1 MQGIEGD
8 PRTLKTECMC
18 EADAAIL
25 WEWEVDKMELSLKE
39 LCNWKT
45 EVRRVRS
52 PKFISHGKRCEGGKT
67 RLWDYLD
74 SVLHSLTNFAWLR
87 LPCPESYRGYVLPG
101 VELETRHF
109 CSFRHIRRR
118 RMIP

>member
-1 MQGIEGD
+1 
-8 PRTLKTECMC
+8 
-18 EADAAIL
+18 
-25 WEWEVDKMELSLKE
+25 MELSLKE

-52 PKFISHGKRCEGGKT
+52 PKFISHGKRCEGAKT

>member
-1 MQGIEGD
+1 
-8 PRTLKTECMC
+8 
-18 EADAAIL
+18 
-25 WEWEVDKMELSLKE
+25 
-39 LCNWKT
+39 
-45 EVRRVRS
+45 
-52 PKFISHGKRCEGGKT
+52 
-67 RLWDYLD
+67 
-74 SVLHSLTNFAWLR
+74 